1 MAPSDELEVDE
12 SSPARAVPCPWAMR
26 ADLPTGTV
34 AFLFTDIEARRGS
47 CTLSGPRRTHALAE
61 HRRVLRE
68 AVAAGEGVEVDT
80 QGDAFF
86 CAFPTAAGL
95 PRRRSLPRSGCAPGR
110 SPTHRDADGNDRG
123 LRGDR
128 RAPRRASGGARSGG
142 QRSCSLRRRRR
153 CWTGTR
159 SSISACTA
167 SRTSSARPACTSSA
181 RAPSR
186 PHRSPGSGELLTS
199 GHPLPRAPGS
209 ALPGGLARVRARPA
223 GALRPRPRGHGQD
236 PLRDTAERHP
246 ARRSGSV
253 RPRRA

>member
-142 QRSCSLRRRRR
+142 QIMLSPATAALLDGHTLLDLGLHRLEDFERS
-153 CWTGTR
+153 TR
-159 SSISACTA
+159 LYQLGE
-167 SRTSSARPACTSSA
+167 
-181 RAPSR
+181 
-186 PHRSPGSGELLTS
+186 GS
-199 GHPLPRAPGS
+199 
-209 ALPGGLARVRARPA
+209 
-223 GALRPRPRGHGQD
+223 
-236 PLRDTAERHP
+236 
-246 ARRSGSV
+246 
-253 RPRRA
+253 